1 MRPKHNPENILILG
15 IGNYLMGDEGVGVHF
30 AKIFSKETWPE
41 GVTVIDGGTGGF
53 HLTGILESFSHV
65 ILIDATLDGRPP
77 GTIRVIE
84 PKFSSDYPKAM
95 STHDIGMKDL
105 IDAMT
110 LMGTIPKIHLITVS
124 IESLQQQAI
133 NLSPEIEAVLPK
145 LESIAREIINSIRD
159 QEL

>member
-1 MRPKHNPENILILG
+1 MKPNHDLGKILILG

-53 HLTGILESFSHV
+53 HLTDILESFSHV

-84 PKFSSDYPKAM
+84 PRFSSDYPKAM

-110 LMGTIPKIHLITVS
+110 LMGTVPKIHLITVS